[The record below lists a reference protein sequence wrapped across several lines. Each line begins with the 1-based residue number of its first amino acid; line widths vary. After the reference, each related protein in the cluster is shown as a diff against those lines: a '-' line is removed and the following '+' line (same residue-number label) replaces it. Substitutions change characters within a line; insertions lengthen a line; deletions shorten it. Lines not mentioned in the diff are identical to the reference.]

1 MKFLV
6 TKMKK
11 LLLVLVLIGLV
22 AIPVA
27 LATQCVQSSE
37 LAKETLQAR
46 YAFADYRAEKIS
58 LGMEAAIN
66 YFDDAGNDTSTLEDL
81 MSTFNDERD
90 SLNQAADDADKDT
103 FDATISDMKDT
114 VKDFKNEINDLA
126 DDDEDILG
134 EVTDAIDSK
143 LDDNGND
150 LSDMLQGAYQNG
162 KSYMLGKFEAAF
174 CVAENAIAK
183 LKDKDVDVSD
193 AETMLTGIKE
203 KEIDLSSKFEQAVL
217 SCDTVSYG
225 KCDTDEKQAYED
237 AKAELTSE
245 YKDLKDALKI
255 AREDK
260 NAENQANDEG
270 ANENASDTNE
280 TEEGE

>member
-1 MKFLV
+1 
-6 TKMKK
+6 MKK
-11 LLLVLVLIGLV
+11 LLLALVLVGLV

-27 LATQCVQSSE
+27 LAAQCVQSSE
-37 LAKETLQAR
+37 LAKDTLQAR

-58 LGMEAAIN
+58 LGMDAAIN

-81 MSTFNDERD
+81 KSTFDDERD
-90 SLNQAADDADKDT
+90 SLKEAADDVDKDT
-103 FDATISDMKDT
+103 FDSTISDIKDT

-126 DDDEDILG
+126 DDDNDILD
-134 EVTDAIDSK
+134 EVADAIDNE
-143 LDDNGND
+143 LEDNEDDLG
-150 LSDMLQGAYQNG
+150 DMLQGAYQNG
-162 KSYMLGKFEAAF
+162 KSYMQGKFEAAF

-193 AETMLTGIKE
+193 AETMLAGIKE
-203 KEIDLSSKFEQAVL
+203 KEIALSDKFEQAVL

-237 AKAELTSE
+237 AKTELTSE
-245 YKDLKDALKI
+245 YKDLKAALKT

-260 NAENQANDEG
+260 MKEG
-270 ANENASDTNE
+270 SAKGNETNE